1 MGFFNFSKDIAIDLG
16 TANTIIYVKG
26 RDVVLNQPSIVAIDK
41 ENNKIV
47 AVGADAKE
55 MLGKT
60 PKNIS
65 VIRPLQDGVI
75 ADFKITEKM
84 LRYFIFQVMKHR
96 YLLKPKMVI
105 CVPSGITEVEQKA
118 VKDSAMRAGAR
129 DVYLV
134 SEPIAAAIGVGL
146 TVSEPSGNMIVDIG
160 GGTTEIAVIALNS
173 IVCENSI
180 RTAGD
185 EFEQAIL
192 GMMRK
197 KYNLLIG
204 ELTAEHIKHEI
215 GSVFPLKEELTIE
228 VSGRDLVTG
237 IPKTVNVSSVEV
249 REAMTEVVGDI
260 VNAVKKALEETPPQ
274 FSNDLV
280 RKGLVLSGGGALIR
294 GLDELLMSETNLP
307 VSVVENPLL
316 SVARGVGKIL
326 DNLNKYKDVLI
337 K

>member
-294 GLDELLMSETNLP
+294 GLDELLISETNLP

>member
-60 PKNIS
+60 PKNIN

-185 EFEQAIL
+185 EFDQAIL

-204 ELTAEHIKHEI
+204 ELTAEHIKHQI

-274 FSNDLV
+274 FSDDLV